1 MEGLVEIP
9 EGIEIEIEGLKVR
22 VRGKKGEV
30 ERDFYNRG
38 IANILKFDKLDQ
50 KVRISIDVEGKRGKA
65 LLGTIKA
72 HLRNMFKG
80 VVEGYECKLRIVYV
94 HFPISVEVKGK
105 DILVKN
111 FLGQRDVFK
120 TKIPENVEVEVS
132 KNEIKVSGIDKE
144 LVGQTAASLERL
156 TKLNKRDRRKFQD
169 GIFIYEKP
177 K

>member
-38 IANILKFDKLDQ
+38 VANILKFDKLDQ

-105 DILVKN
+105 EILVKN